1 MPEKKKAAAKKK
13 TTAARKTATRKT
25 ATRKTTTRKTTAKKT
40 GTRKAGTRKTRTV
53 KAPQVTV
60 KVAEATEIEPVRLRI
75 TQTRSPIGRPRNQKL
90 TLQALGLRRIGHSVE
105 HDGTPSI
112 RGMVNTV
119 VHLVRVEQIR

>member
-1 MPEKKKAAAKKK
+1 MPEKKAAARKSSAVRKSTAGKK
-13 TTAARKTATRKT
+13 TTKKTSARKTGARKT
-25 ATRKTTTRKTTAKKT
+25 GARKKSASKGR
-40 GTRKAGTRKTRTV
+40 RV
-53 KAPQVTV
+53 KAAPVTPEV
-60 KVAEATEIEPVRLRI
+60 EKAAESGPVRLRI

>member
-25 ATRKTTTRKTTAKKT
+25 TAKKT
-40 GTRKAGTRKTRTV
+40 GARKTSARKTRTV
-53 KAPQVTV
+53 KAPQVQV
-60 KVAEATEIEPVRLRI
+60 EVADATESGPVRLRI
-75 TQTRSPIGRPRNQKL
+75 TQTRSPIGRPMNQKL

>member
-1 MPEKKKAAAKKK
+1 MPEKKKAAARKK
-13 TTAARKTATRKT
+13 TTAVRKT
-25 ATRKTTTRKTTAKKT
+25 ATRKTTTKKT
-40 GTRKAGTRKTRTV
+40 GARKTSARKTRVV

-60 KVAEATEIEPVRLRI
+60 NVAGASESEPIRLRI

-105 HDGTPSI
+105 HDGTPNI

-119 VHLVRVEQIR
+119 VHLVRVEKIR